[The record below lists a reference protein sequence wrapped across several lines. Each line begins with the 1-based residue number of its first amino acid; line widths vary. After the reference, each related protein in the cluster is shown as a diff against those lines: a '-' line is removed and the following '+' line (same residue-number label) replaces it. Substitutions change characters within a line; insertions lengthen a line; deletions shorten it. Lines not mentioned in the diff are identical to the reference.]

1 MQRVFVSRYSE
12 DGAQQW
18 VKDYTKDT
26 KPIQAFDVYL
36 CSVLL
41 LVKHAASPK
50 EYGERIAEFN
60 AKRGTLGQERLGMI
74 YCSPREPNQKEVV
87 KMSMCATMQD
97 IYLCLLG
104 TIWKRV
110 GWNYVITVNVWNVE
124 SS

>member
-41 LVKHAASPK
+41 FLKHAASPK

-60 AKRGTLGQERLGMI
+60 AKRGTLGQQLGLR
-74 YCSPREPNQKEVV
+74 PREPNQKEVV
-87 KMSMCATMQD
+87 KKS
-97 IYLCLLG
+97 I
-104 TIWKRV
+104 V
-110 GWNYVITVNVWNVE
+110 
-124 SS
+124 